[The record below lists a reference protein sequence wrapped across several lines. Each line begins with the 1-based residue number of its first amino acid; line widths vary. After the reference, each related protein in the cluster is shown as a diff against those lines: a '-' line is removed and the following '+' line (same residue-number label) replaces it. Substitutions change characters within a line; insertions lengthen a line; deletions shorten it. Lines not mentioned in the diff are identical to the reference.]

1 MAENMKK
8 NIPENMPP
16 MPDKPKKEKKGEPTA
31 DELRDMMKKNGSKG
45 PGGPGG
51 PRAMIREKPKN
62 IKATLGKL
70 LKYIGKN
77 KYSVILIIQFF
88 PASICR
94 RTNGRPPLSSAYNFT
109 MTMIYSHAVITS
121 FLCSVLRF
129 SF

>member
-16 MPDKPKKEKKGEPTA
+16 MPDKPKKEKKGEPTV

-62 IKATLGKL
+62 IRATPV
-70 LKYIGKN
+70 
-77 KYSVILIIQFF
+77 S
-88 PASICR
+88 
-94 RTNGRPPLSSAYNFT
+94 PLSPVGNTFPGRS
-109 MTMIYSHAVITS
+109 SITKS
-121 FLCSVLRF
+121 GS
-129 SF
+129 